1 MSRISNIS
9 VVGLGKLGLCLAAV
23 FASKGFNVTG
33 IDLDKFKIDSVN
45 NAKSPIFEPGLQELI
60 ASNKNRLAAT
70 DDFNTIKKTDATFVV
85 VPTPSN
91 EFGEFSLEFVRPV
104 MEKIGKVL
112 SSKDGYHLVVLSS
125 TVMPGSMDDTVRP
138 VLESSSKKKCGK
150 DFGLCYNPEFIA
162 LGDVIRGFLEPDFI
176 LVGESD
182 TKAGEMLSEIHRAVS
197 QAPIER
203 MNFVNAEIAK
213 IAVNSFVTM
222 KISFANTLAE
232 ICENLPGGD
241 AEKITGAIGRD
252 KRIGSAYL
260 QGALGY
266 GGPCFPRDNIA
277 FVRFAEKIGI
287 DAQLATATHDIN
299 VKQVQRIIKLIESIG
314 VHPPAKVG
322 VLGLTYK
329 PKTNVTEASQPLMLV
344 NSLSEQGFQVYAYD
358 PAFANGSENVVGPK
372 INLTK
377 NAEDCI
383 MSSDLCIIATPWDVF
398 SKIDK
403 SKFSNKIILDCWR
416 IFGQDGLQNAL
427 RYFTVG
433 RNPSL
438 TSLKNTD

>member
-1 MSRISNIS
+1 MSNISNIS

-23 FASKGFNVTG
+23 FASKGFNVIG
-33 IDLDKFKIDSVN
+33 VDVDKSKIESVN
-45 NAKSPIFEPGLQELI
+45 KGMSPIFEPGLQELI
-60 ASNKNRLAAT
+60 ALNRTRLFAT
-70 DDFNTIKKTDATFVV
+70 SDFSAIKKTDATFVV

-91 EFGEFSLEFVRPV
+91 ESGEFSLEFVKPV
-104 MEKIGKVL
+104 MENIGKVI
-112 SSKDGYHLVVLSS
+112 SSKSEYHLVVLSS
-125 TVMPGSMDDTVRP
+125 TVMPGSMDDVVRP
-138 VLESSSKKKCGK
+138 VLELNSGKTCGK
-150 DFGLCYNPEFIA
+150 DFGICYNPEFIA
-162 LGDVIRGFLEPDFI
+162 LGDVIKGFLEPDFI

-182 TKAGEMLSEIHRAVS
+182 IKAGEMISEIHRTVS
-197 QAPIER
+197 KAPIER

-241 AEKITGAIGRD
+241 VEKITNAIGKD

-260 QGALGY
+260 KGALGY

-277 FVRFAEKIGI
+277 FARFAEKVGI
-287 DAQLATATHDIN
+287 DAQLAVATHEIN
-299 VKQVQRIIKLIESIG
+299 VKQVKRIIKLIESIG
-314 VHPPAKVG
+314 VSPSSKVG

-344 NSLSEQGFQVYAYD
+344 NALSEKGFQVYAYD
-358 PAFANGSENVVGPK
+358 PAFANDSANVVGPK
-372 INLTK
+372 VTLMK
-377 NAEDCI
+377 SAEDCI
-383 MSSDLCIIATPWDVF
+383 ASSDICIIATPWDIF

-427 RYFTVG
+427 RYVVVG
-433 RNPSL
+433 
-438 TSLKNTD
+438 KNQSSAKN